1 MTPLPLVTFLLL
13 LNSVVNAW
21 VVPSSPQKNSMTLFE
36 KARHD
41 QHTEFMEREPGSLV
55 GDLPDLTDDLV
66 LVRSIVKAGDG
77 RKAEEI
83 VGLQVAQVSTLTSYM
98 VFLSGNSRPQ
108 NQAIAAAIADQVE
121 EEFGIHKN
129 PQGTAD
135 SGWMVLD
142 YGSVMVHIMTP
153 KSRLFYDVEGQVRAV
168 RRLMIPNCIMF
179 IVSHLLPFCSGEAK
193 EASRSIYPKYSSQTV
208 PKNSMLQP
216 IWRDCQKKK
225 IRSGVRYVNGLCE
238 TSVGLV
244 LSFWFAIYLCYV

>member
-77 RKAEEI
+77 RKAEDI

-153 KSRLFYDVEGQVRAV
+153 KSRLFYDVEGQVRVV
-168 RRLMIPNCIMF
+168 RRLMIPDCIMF
-179 IVSHLLPFCSGEAK
+179 IVSHLFPFFLSAV
-193 EASRSIYPKYSSQTV
+193 ARQRRNRDRSIRSTPPKQFRRIQCCSQYGGTV
-208 PKNSMLQP
+208 
-216 IWRDCQKKK
+216 RRR
-225 IRSGVRYVNGLCE
+225 RS
-238 TSVGLV
+238 V
-244 LSFWFAIYLCYV
+244 LELDTLMDYAKHQLD